1 MDYSEVV
8 KELRK
13 ALILSQIEFAKYI
26 GVSSQSINRWERG
39 KHEPTIKFK
48 RKLASLFKQHGIEM
62 K

>member
-1 MDYSEVV
+1 MDYSEAV

-26 GVSSQSINRWERG
+26 GVSFQSINRWERG
-39 KHEPTIKFK
+39 KHEPTIKVK